1 MGDEN
6 MEKVQ
11 KTHFL
16 AFFFFFFSMDFFSRI
31 QVTNRGLAEK
41 LSQSH
46 GHSRNLQHITLI
58 EKKNLTQD
66 TIQIEKKRR

>member
-1 MGDEN
+1 
-6 MEKVQ
+6 
-11 KTHFL
+11 
-16 AFFFFFFSMDFFSRI
+16 MDFFSRI

-46 GHSRNLQHITLI
+46 GNSRNLQHIILI
-58 EKKNLTQD
+58 EKKNQTQD

>member
-1 MGDEN
+1 
-6 MEKVQ
+6 MESYPAKFIE
-11 KTHFL
+11 FL
-16 AFFFFFFSMDFFSRI
+16 VIFFSMDFISRI

-46 GHSRNLQHITLI
+46 GNSRNLQHITLI

-66 TIQIEKKRR
+66 TKQIVKKREGK